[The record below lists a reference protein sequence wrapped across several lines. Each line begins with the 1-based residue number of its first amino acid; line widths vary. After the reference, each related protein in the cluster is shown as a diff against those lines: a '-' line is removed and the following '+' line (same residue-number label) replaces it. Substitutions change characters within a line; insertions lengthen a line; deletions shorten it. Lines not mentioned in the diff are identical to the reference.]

1 MLCAKALSAIL
12 VPDSTRIRSPMA
24 RELWSPI
31 ARANSQ
37 LFPWVRY
44 EPALSQPLCERVDRS
59 RCKVQPLRAVW
70 ILRDDEF
77 VARQGLPAH
86 DLAQVISKV
95 LDRR

>member
-1 MLCAKALSAIL
+1 MLCAKALSAIP
-12 VPDSTRIRSPMA
+12 VPDSTRIRSLMA
-24 RELWSPI
+24 RDLWSPI

-37 LFPWVRY
+37 LFPRLRD
-44 EPALSQPLCERVDRS
+44 EPALSESLCKRIDRS
-59 RCKVQPLRAVW
+59 GRKVQTLRAVW

-77 VARQGLPAH
+77 IAWQRLPAH